1 MRALLD
7 THAFLWWI
15 ENDPRLSTRAREI
28 IADDG
33 NDIILSAVSAWEIAI
48 KASLGRFAMR
58 GDLAAF
64 VNSHVTANGFE
75 VLPLLIDHALRVAS
89 LPDHHRDP
97 FDRALVAQAQVEDV
111 ALLSADRAISRYAV
125 KVLW

>member
-15 ENDPRLSTRAREI
+15 GNDPRLSTRAREI

-33 NDIILSAVSAWEIAI
+33 NEIVLSAVSAWEIAI
-48 KASLGRFAMR
+48 KASLGRFAIR
-58 GDLAAF
+58 GDIAAF
-64 VNSHVTANGFE
+64 VHSNVTASGFE
-75 VLPLLIDHALRVAS
+75 VLPLLIEHALRVAS

-97 FDRALVAQAQVEDV
+97 FDRALVAQAQVEDL
-111 ALLSADRAISRYAV
+111 ALLTTDRAISRYSV
-125 KVLW
+125 RILW

>member
-15 ENDPRLSTRAREI
+15 GNDPRMSTRAREI

-33 NDIILSAVSAWEIAI
+33 NEIVLSAVSAWEIAI
-48 KASLGRFAMR
+48 KASLVRFAMR
-58 GDLAAF
+58 GDIAAF

-97 FDRALVAQAQVEDV
+97 FDRALVAQAQVEGL
-111 ALLSADRAISRYAV
+111 ALLTADRAISHYSV
-125 KVLW
+125 KILW

>member
-15 ENDPRLSTRAREI
+15 GNDPRLSTRAREI

-33 NDIILSAVSAWEIAI
+33 NEIVLSAVSAWEIAI
-48 KASLGRFAMR
+48 KASLGRFAIR
-58 GDLAAF
+58 GDIASF
-64 VNSHVTANGFE
+64 VKSNVTASGFE
-75 VLPLLIDHALRVAS
+75 VLPLLIEHALRVAS

-97 FDRALVAQAQVEDV
+97 FDRALVAQAQVEDL
-111 ALLSADRAISRYAV
+111 ALLTTDRAISRYSV
-125 KVLW
+125 RILW

>member
-33 NDIILSAVSAWEIAI
+33 NEIVLSAVSAWEIAI
-48 KASLGRFAMR
+48 KASLRRFAMR
-58 GDLAAF
+58 GDIAAF

-97 FDRALVAQAQVEDV
+97 FDRALVAQAQVEDL
-111 ALLSADRAISRYAV
+111 ALLTADRAIAHYSV
-125 KVLW
+125 KILW

>member
-15 ENDPRLSTRAREI
+15 GNDPRLSTRAREI

-33 NDIILSAVSAWEIAI
+33 NAIVLSAVSAWEIAI
-48 KASLGRFAMR
+48 KASLGRFAIR
-58 GDLAAF
+58 GDIAAF
-64 VNSHVTANGFE
+64 VNSNVTASGFE
-75 VLPLLIDHALRVAS
+75 VLPLLIEHALRVAS

-97 FDRALVAQAQVEDV
+97 FDRALVAQAQVEDL
-111 ALLSADRAISRYAV
+111 ALLTTDRAISRYSV
-125 KVLW
+125 RILW

>member
-33 NDIILSAVSAWEIAI
+33 NDIILSAVSVWEIAI
-48 KASLGRFAMR
+48 KASLVRLAIR
-58 GDLAAF
+58 GDIAAF
-64 VNSHVTANGFE
+64 VNSNVTANGFE
-75 VLPLLIDHALRVAS
+75 VLPLLIEHALRVAS

-111 ALLSADRAISRYAV
+111 ALLTADRAISRYSV
-125 KVLW
+125 KILW